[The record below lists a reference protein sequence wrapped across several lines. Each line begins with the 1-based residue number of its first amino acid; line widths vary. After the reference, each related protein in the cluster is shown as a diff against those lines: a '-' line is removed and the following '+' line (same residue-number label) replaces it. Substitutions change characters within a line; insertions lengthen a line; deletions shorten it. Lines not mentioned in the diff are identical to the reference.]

1 MLVSQKC
8 VFFFEAFSPSRGVL
22 RQEAIATSAVAST
35 GAGRTQ
41 GPFEK
46 RGRGESH
53 PVPLV
58 KLEVL

>member
-1 MLVSQKC
+1 MWG
-8 VFFFEAFSPSRGVL
+8 FFEAFSPSRGVL